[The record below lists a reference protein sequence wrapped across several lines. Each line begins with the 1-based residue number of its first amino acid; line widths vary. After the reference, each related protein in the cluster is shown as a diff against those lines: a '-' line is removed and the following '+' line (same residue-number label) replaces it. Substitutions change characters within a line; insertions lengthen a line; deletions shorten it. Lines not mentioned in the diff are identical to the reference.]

1 MTFAAEHDVVIL
13 GAGPAGT
20 SAAIRLAEMGLD
32 VGVVERCRFPR
43 GHVGICIAD
52 ETVALV
58 EYLGLGGEFDDARFW
73 RRNLT
78 AVRWGDAETRLVP
91 RQGYHVDRAVFDQLM
106 VGRSRL
112 AGATV
117 YQPVEAIEV
126 KRLEYTGWGITISS
140 DERRQLLKARFI
152 VDAAGRHPAVR
163 GTRIKDGPPLVSVH
177 AVWALRRTADFD
189 GLIEA
194 GEDAW
199 LWYAQTAR
207 DRAVVSVFCDPR
219 RLRTGKK
226 DGMQAKYSGLLR
238 QFRSLDLEQLGRQC
252 SDPQACDAAG
262 HHAETPVGDH
272 YIRLGDACLS
282 VDPLSSQGVHLALQ
296 SGLQGA
302 VVVNTILRK
311 SENTAAAQQF
321 FRTRTAERISRYTGR
336 TKQEYARVS
345 AVCSNAFWRERA
357 GEASEAAADPP
368 PPPSELSPRDRSDQL
383 ALSPHLT
390 LDKAPAIDGAFVE
403 LRDVLRHPNI
413 YGPIAYVEGVDLVRL
428 VGALPEKFAYCDIP
442 KIWRGHIP
450 PAVGDRIAAWLWHRR
465 ILVPATGQPSGE

>member
-1 MTFAAEHDVVIL
+1 MTFAGEHDVVVL
-13 GAGPAGT
+13 GGGPAGT
-20 SAAIRLAEMGLD
+20 SAAIRLAQMGLD

-43 GHVGICIAD
+43 SHVGICISD
-52 ETVALV
+52 ETVALI
-58 EYLGLGGEFDDARFW
+58 EYLGLGHEFDNARFW

-78 AVRWGDAETRLVP
+78 AVKWGDSETRLVP
-91 RQGYHVDRAVFDQLM
+91 QKGYHVDRAVFDWLM
-106 VGRSRL
+106 VCRSRL
-112 AGATV
+112 AGAKV
-117 YQPVEAIEV
+117 YQPVQAIEM
-126 KRLEYTGWGITISS
+126 KRLEDSGWGITISS

-152 VDAAGRHPAVR
+152 VDAAGRHPAIR

-177 AVWALRRTADFD
+177 AVWALRRMADFD

-219 RLRTGKK
+219 RLGTGKK

-238 QFRSLDLEQLGRQC
+238 QFRALDLEQLGWQC

-311 SENTAAAQQF
+311 PENTAAAQQF
-321 FRTRTAERISRYTGR
+321 FRMRTVERIGRYTGR
-336 TKQEYARVS
+336 TKQEYARAS

-357 GEASEAAADPP
+357 GDASEAAADPP
-368 PPPSELSPRDRSDQL
+368 PPPSELSPRDPSDQL

-403 LRDVLRHPNI
+403 LREVLRHPNI
-413 YGPIAYVEGVDLVRL
+413 YGSIAYVEGVDLVRL

-465 ILVPATGQPSGE
+465 ILVPATGQPSGK